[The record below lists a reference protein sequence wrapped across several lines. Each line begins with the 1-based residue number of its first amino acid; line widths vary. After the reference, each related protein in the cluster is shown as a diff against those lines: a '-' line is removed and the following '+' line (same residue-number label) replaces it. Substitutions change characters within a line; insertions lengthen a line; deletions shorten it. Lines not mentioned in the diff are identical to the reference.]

1 MPAAAAPS
9 PLLRSRAAST
19 SASPS
24 LGLSRI
30 STPSTPRIPL
40 DADRPSPGG
49 ASSTAATPMRASVAH
64 NGASGG
70 GVASNNIAHGR
81 VSTSGGANA
90 GGRPGDLRVSTQ
102 GGAAPQ
108 RPPSPL
114 RNELAPRAST
124 ASSPSPSR
132 SSPSP
137 RTRSQSVGGAMR
149 RSDAAAARAS
159 APARSVVPARQSAS
173 SGAAPS
179 RHNEREGDRDRD
191 ASTRRSATWRRGRA
205 ASAAGGSGG
214 GDGHAGSPRNSTT
227 HLKTRSPSRGRSRT
241 DVRDREGSIDH
252 SGGSS
257 YRSGSV
263 RGSRAWSAGSADND
277 GDSRSHFSIAA
288 SALSLAHLRRSRSR
302 DDGAA
307 SRAWTRAAS
316 NASVSSPERRHHT
329 EHRRDHDKH
338 RMRRSERAHPDYI
351 PRDHANAEYH
361 SNTHHLHTNLPGE
374 GIHGH
379 ASPPVLVPP
388 TPYAPPPATAA
399 YAAPPAHAPPVPYAP
414 AYTAVSPTW
423 AAYTYPLSPA
433 PPPSPPGGGAETASV
448 LHAVHQVQTQLREHQ
463 DAQMRRE
470 AAAAQQHK
478 ADTQHARVMAQVQRL
493 QEQVQHLANQEAA
506 TAATVAAAAAAATRF
521 GDEDAVP
528 VSTRV
533 LAAVKKQL
541 GDLAALAS
549 TQARR
554 IGELEAA
561 LEAAQRIETQQ
572 ADGHAKQRRGMA
584 RAIAALEDR
593 VRELQA
599 AAAGQAAGTAGPSDV
614 RRLQEQHRAA
624 QLEAFR
630 MRMLADKR
638 ADEAAY
644 WRSKERSAR
653 RRLAEA
659 VATHVAGARDAEAA
673 CVRAVRDGAQARRLF
688 AMAAQRISTTKEH
701 LGVLAE
707 RVQCMSL

>member
-102 GGAAPQ
+102 
-108 RPPSPL
+108 
-114 RNELAPRAST
+114 
-124 ASSPSPSR
+124 
-132 SSPSP
+132 
-137 RTRSQSVGGAMR
+137 
-149 RSDAAAARAS
+149 
-159 APARSVVPARQSAS
+159 
-173 SGAAPS
+173 
-179 RHNEREGDRDRD
+179 
-191 ASTRRSATWRRGRA
+191 
-205 ASAAGGSGG
+205 
-214 GDGHAGSPRNSTT
+214 
-227 HLKTRSPSRGRSRT
+227 
-241 DVRDREGSIDH
+241 GSIDH

-374 GIHGH
+374 GCFAQPFSGSYAHPAHALGYSGIHGH